1 MKHVGDR
8 GKKKVGNMFHHHERS
23 GGGVETEA

>member
-8 GKKKVGNMFHHHERS
+8 GKNKVGKLFSHHERS
-23 GGGVETEA
+23 GAGIETEA